1 MRELLEAWEGVE
13 AVDHHCHPLWR
24 FTRPVAA
31 IDLRTVFTE
40 ALDPAMAA
48 EHVPST
54 AAYRD
59 ALRRIG
65 AALDCEPTEEAI
77 LETRAARDP
86 AAHAQDLLRRSGTG
100 VMLLDH
106 GYASGDNFSIA
117 EHAEAIRLPQ
127 REIVRLEALAE
138 RMLSGAR
145 SVDEWVAAVRSA
157 LRDSAG
163 AGAAGVK
170 TIAAYRAGLRLRRH
184 AQEEVESEFASLR
197 FKALYQQRAGRGE
210 KVRLSGAPLVHALLF
225 EAALECRD
233 LGLPL
238 QVHCGLGDPDEDLA
252 EASPLGLRPL
262 LVDPRYEGLR
272 IVLLHCYPFHREAAY
287 LCAVFP
293 GVFMDLSLTIPLAGL
308 DGQRAMREALGLL
321 PWSKLLYASD
331 ASRLPEYFLVAA
343 AVHREALAAAFQELV
358 ERRVLT
364 RDEAIDAGSRVL
376 AGNARELYRL
386 SG

>member
-1 MRELLEAWEGVE
+1 MEAWEGVE

-24 FTRPVAA
+24 WSRPVTAA
-31 IDLRTVFTE
+31 DLRAVFTE

-59 ALRRIG
+59 ALRRIA
-65 AALDCEPTEEAI
+65 AALDCEPAEAAI
-77 LETRAARDP
+77 LAARSARDP
-86 AAHAQDLLRRSGTG
+86 AGHAQDLLRRSRTG

-106 GYASGDNFSIA
+106 GFAAGDTFSVA
-117 EHAEAIRLPQ
+117 EHAEAVRLPQ

-138 RMLSGAR
+138 RMLSVAP
-145 SVDEWVAAVRSA
+145 SVDEWFAAVRTA
-157 LRDSAG
+157 LRDAARAG
-163 AGAAGVK
+163 AVGVK

-184 AQEEVESEFASLR
+184 PSGEMESGFARLR
-197 FKALYQQRAGRGE
+197 ERGRRGE
-210 KVRLSGAPLVHALLF
+210 KVRLSGAPLVHGLLF

-238 QVHCGLGDPDEDLA
+238 QVHCGLGDPDEDMA
-252 EASPLGLRPL
+252 DASPLGLRPL
-262 LVDPRYEGLR
+262 LIDPRYEGLR
-272 IVLLHCYPFHREAAY
+272 VVLLHCYPFHREAAY

-293 GVFMDLSLTIPLAGL
+293 GVFMDLSLTLPLAGL
-308 DGQRAMREALGLL
+308 DGVRALREALGQA

-343 AVHREALAAAFQELV
+343 DVHREALAAAFGELV
-358 ERRVLT
+358 ERGILSRE
-364 RDEAIDAGSRVL
+364 EAVAAGSRVL
-376 AGNARELYRL
+376 AGNARRLYRL
-386 SG
+386 ST